1 MQEKAADELIG
12 IERHHFDAG
21 DLRASHEGALGHPIT
36 LTDLKRSDPSLSPGV
51 RGLVRLTLHAA
62 DHKCT
67 EVSVPETLAEALP
80 AAISLVRNDGGK
92 FMGKAGLNRSVEV
105 AAL

>member
-1 MQEKAADELIG
+1 LAEKTWQHKIQLMAPASSIFN
-12 IERHHFDAG
+12 RHRDY
-21 DLRASHEGALGHPIT
+21 P
-36 LTDLKRSDPSLSPGV
+36 LSPGV